1 MYCVDEDE
9 NTSYTKAQLLVVD
22 EKKEKKPD
30 KAKILPIT
38 KKKGADVYNVDEI
51 LDKKKIKGTLH
62 YLVSWKGFDASDN
75 TWEPAA
81 QLKEDVPDEVKKYE
95 KNNR

>member
-1 MYCVDEDE
+1 M
-9 NTSYTKAQLLVVD
+9 D

-51 LDKKKIKGTLH
+51 LDKKKIKNKWH
-62 YLVSWKGFDASDN
+62 YLIKWQGFDDADA
-75 TWEPAA
+75 TWELATTI
-81 QLKEDVPDEVKKYE
+81 KEDVPEEVEKYE